1 MKIPGLEF
9 SDVAMEASYLA
20 ATESSRKLQM
30 RLALL
35 MPALLYLIFSFLDSQ
50 VLSAAA
56 ATQARIIH
64 VTQGVVFSL
73 LVLFGLR
80 LDSMRYH
87 TGMIAGTVIVAW
99 TDHLYLSTI
108 GGIEALAGEA
118 YLMIMWV
125 WLVSGL
131 HVAQSARVMLIF
143 VIEFIAFWPVNEM
156 ASNFIAAHMFYML
169 AAMLIGSAGGYMTEY
184 YRRQGFISE
193 VRRQEMESQ
202 FIQSQKMEAIG
213 TLAGGIAH
221 NFNNTLAAM
230 MSNIYLA
237 RLASKNNPDALKR
250 LNSLED
256 LGGRSAAMIRQ
267 LLAFARKDHVVMQP
281 FRLNDLLSAERS
293 LAVNVIDKNIEL
305 KFDVCRSPLT
315 VLGDCNQIQQVL
327 MNLLVNARDAVEKID
342 HPKITCTLRPF
353 KADAAFLHKHPQLHH
368 HSLARLS
375 VCDNGCG
382 IDPEIMAR
390 VFEPFFTTKEVGR
403 GTGLGLAMVFG
414 SVNMHGGIVDVVS
427 ESGLGTCIYLYFPLV
442 EEVHVPPDNS
452 DVMADPEWQGGGTI
466 LLVDD
471 DVRVLA
477 TTREVLESMGYRVMD
492 VTDGEQ
498 ALALFRQHID
508 EVSLVLTDIVM
519 PGMRGAR
526 LARELRRHV
535 PELPIVFA
543 TGYDPE
549 DQIHTG
555 DIPPDSMILAKPFS
569 ASELAMTLHQA
580 LSGAESGQ

>member
-1 MKIPGLEF
+1 MMEHQDGGLKIPGLEF
-9 SDVAMEASYLA
+9 SDAAMEASYLA

-250 LNSLED
+250 LN
-256 LGGRSAAMIRQ
+256 
-267 LLAFARKDHVVMQP
+267 
-281 FRLNDLLSAERS
+281 DLLSAERS

-452 DVMADPEWQGGGTI
+452 DVMADPEWQVGGTI

-477 TTREVLESMGYRVMD
+477 TTREVLESMGYRVLD

>member
-9 SDVAMEASYLA
+9 SDAAMEASYLA

-250 LNSLED
+250 LN
-256 LGGRSAAMIRQ
+256 
-267 LLAFARKDHVVMQP
+267 
-281 FRLNDLLSAERS
+281 DLLSAERS

-452 DVMADPEWQGGGTI
+452 DVMADPEWQVGGTI

-477 TTREVLESMGYRVMD
+477 TTREVLESMGYRVLD